1 MSSTDRFEEI
11 NRRLSNQAMDVL
23 SLPGFKSKVI
33 AIRKELSIPDDGF
46 KPAEEAITVEDLL
59 GSDSKISQLHTH
71 ANEILAEFK
80 LRPSWHRAIMTYI
93 LLNELRGWFTRPIV
107 SHKLDRNGNITGL
120 TLEIEKDTILDD
132 IQAMWP
138 VVELMQ
144 ESMPGRFSKKY
155 KAPTEKNRKL
165 VEDILRLRAE
175 GKRDSDI
182 SIELGL
188 NGYADVS
195 NMVRN
200 YKNRRDGKR

>member
-1 MSSTDRFEEI
+1 MSNTERFKKI
-11 NRRLSNQAMDVL
+11 SRKLNDQAQDVL
-23 SLPGFKSKVI
+23 RLPGFEPRIV
-33 AIRKELSIPDDGF
+33 AIRKELSIPGGGF
-46 KPAEEAITVEDLL
+46 KSTGEAMTVEDLL
-59 GSDSKISQLHTH
+59 ESDSKVSQLHAHT
-71 ANEILAEFK
+71 NEMLTEFK

-93 LLNELRGWFTRPIV
+93 LLNELRGWFAHPTV
-107 SHKLDRNGNITGL
+107 SHRLDKDGKIIGL

-175 GKRDSDI
+175 GKPDSDI

-188 NGYADVS
+188 NGYSDVS

-200 YKNRRDGKR
+200 YKNRRDGIR